1 MNQGAG
7 ATCRSTSGSVENH
20 CTNWKSASLY
30 STKEMALFTD
40 LRRAE
45 GRGWARGQAL
55 GWAHGA
61 RKRGREKEGGKR
73 GRGGA
78 DVLAVLSRVSLV
90 VPGAE

>member
-1 MNQGAG
+1 MNQGAA

-61 RKRGREKEGGKR
+61 RKRGR
-73 GRGGA
+73 GGA